1 MNRLDSNAHRA
12 ALYRPALERKVQQ
25 LAALSRLEVRQQRA
39 RPIAD
44 ALRAW
49 MTEQR
54 AHESEGLANAKA
66 LDYSL
71 RRWAALM
78 RYLDDPHIPGPTAL
92 YRLQKRPNVELQ
104 PNLSA
109 ITIVNLHKR
118 ETFIVAVY
126 DCR

>member
-12 ALYRPALERKVQQ
+12 ALYRPAFEREVQQ

-39 RPIAD
+39 RPIAET
-44 ALRAW
+44 LRAW

-54 AHESEGLANAKA
+54 ARVSDGWANANA

-78 RYLDDPHIPGPTAL
+78 RYLDDPHVPIDNNWCEN
-92 YRLQKRPNVELQ
+92 QIRP
-104 PNLSA
+104 
-109 ITIVNLHKR
+109 IVMGRSLC
-118 ETFIVAVY
+118 TSF
-126 DCR
+126 